1 MGSGALSLL
10 PFFIVLLIVGAVIW
24 AIIRSRKNE
33 KIIVDEDGNE
43 VRSGLGGWLILVGL
57 GVVFSPLRLLAEVPK
72 TFLPIFEDGTYEII
86 TTPGTEAYH
95 PFWST
100 LIWGEISVNTL
111 IFVASLYLAYLYF
124 SKKSLFPKFYT
135 WIAVGSLAL
144 LLLDAVLIKVVLPNE
159 PIFAPD
165 TIKEVARSG
174 IVILVWVPY
183 MLLSKRVKAT
193 FIN

>member
-1 MGSGALSLL
+1 MSEGAFALL
-10 PFFIVLLIVGAVIW
+10 PILLVLGVIIW
-24 AIIRSRKNE
+24 LVIRSRKNE
-33 KIIVDEDGNE
+33 KIVIDENGNE

-72 TFLPIFEDGTYEII
+72 TFLPIFEDGTYEIV

-95 PFWST
+95 PFWSA
-100 LIWGEISVNTL
+100 LIWGEISYNTL

-135 WIAVGSLAL
+135 WIAVGSLAFI
-144 LLLDAVLIKVVLPNE
+144 LLDAVLIKVVLPNE
-159 PIFAPD
+159 PIFDPD

-174 IVILVWVPY
+174 MVVLVWVPY
-183 MLLSKRVKAT
+183 MMLSKRVKAT
-193 FIN
+193 FVN

>member
-1 MGSGALSLL
+1 MGFSSIWHWI
-10 PFFIVLLIVGAVIW
+10 IVLVIVGIVIW
-24 AIIRSRKNE
+24 AIIRWSKKNE

-43 VRSGLGGWLILVGL
+43 VRSGLGGWLTLVGL
-57 GVVFSPLRLLAEVPK
+57 GVVLSPLRLLAEVPSS
-72 TFLPIFEDGTYEII
+72 FLPIFNDGTYAFL

-95 PFWST
+95 PFWSVF
-100 LIWGEISVNTL
+100 IWGEISFNTV

-124 SKKSLFPKFYT
+124 SKKTLFPKFYI
-135 WIAVGSLAL
+135 WIAVGSLAFI
-144 LLLDAVLIKVVLPNE
+144 LLDAVLIKVVLPNE